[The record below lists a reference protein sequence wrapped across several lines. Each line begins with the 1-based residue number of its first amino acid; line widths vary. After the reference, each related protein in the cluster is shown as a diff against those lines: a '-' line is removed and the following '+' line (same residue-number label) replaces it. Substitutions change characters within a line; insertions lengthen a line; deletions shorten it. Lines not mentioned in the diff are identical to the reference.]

1 MTNPIDWN
9 ETLDMTTSDK
19 AKELTNAI
27 LEVAEGVVLWHKNR
41 NNTPADMLAGRTDAM
56 NARRK
61 RLYSV
66 VYDILSDFELAKK
79 EVEK

>member
-41 NNTPADMLAGRTDAM
+41 SNTPADMLAGRTDAM

-61 RLYSV
+61 RLHSI